1 MPPDVISDEELAQ
14 ALTTGTARR
23 PEVELLLDIL
33 GDQLLYQ
40 LASGALWRLGMRLNG
55 ERAPIAIG
63 PVDLAMTILSYPP
76 GDTLPSDLVD
86 ALGVQGHYEPE
97 IWADI
102 GRRMYN
108 PRAVAHRYFLEWVRA
123 VLVMAVLETPD
134 GLPVRE
140 LFHGWIEAE
149 VLPEGAQTWPSERLY
164 ALVAPLETVS
174 DTSLLRHRR

>member
-1 MPPDVISDEELAQ
+1 
-14 ALTTGTARR
+14 
-23 PEVELLLDIL
+23 
-33 GDQLLYQ
+33 
-40 LASGALWRLGMRLNG
+40 
-55 ERAPIAIG
+55 
-63 PVDLAMTILSYPP
+63 
-76 GDTLPSDLVD
+76 
-86 ALGVQGHYEPE
+86 
-97 IWADI
+97 
-102 GRRMYN
+102 MYN